1 MLAALD
7 KINISKKLPIVIG
20 GLACIAAICTG
31 ATAYMAAASTGH
43 RTTMEQLQGT
53 SNNKADAVKS
63 FFADTEKQVTELA
76 SSPHISN
83 ALDRFSASYY
93 ELGPE
98 AESILQKTY
107 IDDNPNPAGQKEKLT
122 SAATTTNYDA
132 VHTALHP
139 WFRTI
144 LRTNDY
150 YDIFIFDASGRN
162 VYTVYKELDFATQL
176 ADGRWK
182 DSGLGTLVRKVLA
195 GSPDATPVL
204 EDFKPYA
211 PSNNIPAGFVAAP
224 IKGADGKIKG
234 VVAVQLS
241 IGKLDASMAP
251 TAVNGKTGESTLVGS
266 DKLARNNSPLD
277 KSGTMLKRKLETHQ
291 AEAALNGETGVEIGK
306 NALGQKSYIAYTP
319 VATMGA
325 KYAILSDITASEVDA
340 PLNKLAMQ
348 VGLMV
353 LLVAAAAAAIGLWFA
368 RTLTK
373 PIADL
378 TNSMGILASGDTD
391 AEIPGSSRGDEL
403 GEMAKAVQV
412 FKDNAIERIRL
423 EGLSKEEAIK
433 QIRRGEIISEAT
445 SSFEQVAG
453 DMLRAVSAASAELNA
468 TAQAMTAAADRTNMM
483 ASSVAAAAEES
494 TVNANT
500 ASNSASELSAATS
513 QIQGSSTESAQ
524 IANEAVAISD
534 EAQRAVSELVD
545 AAHSVSEVVALIRGI
560 AEQTNLLALNA
571 TIEAARAGAA
581 GAGFAIVAQEVKN
594 LANQTAGATDE
605 IGTHIGNIQNVVNSA
620 SNAMHRITSVIGR
633 ISGIAGEIGT
643 AVDNQ
648 AAVTSEI
655 ARSIQEVAS
664 ASQSV
669 TQDVIKVTE
678 TASETGVAASQVLSA
693 SSELSMQA
701 SKLEEETNNFLAKVR
716 AA

>member
-1 MLAALD
+1 MFAMLD

-20 GLACIAAICTG
+20 GLACIAAFATG
-31 ATAYMAAASTGH
+31 ITAYMAAASSGH
-43 RTTMEQLQGT
+43 HTIMEQLQGAST
-53 SNNKADAVKS
+53 NKADAVKG
-63 FFADTEKQVTELA
+63 FFADTEKQVTEMA
-76 SSPHISN
+76 ASPHISN
-83 ALDRFSASYY
+83 ALDRFSSAYY
-93 ELGPE
+93 ELGPNAE
-98 AESILQKTY
+98 ADLQTAY
-107 IDDNPNPAGQKEKLT
+107 IDNNPNPAGQKEKLT
-122 SAATTTNYDA
+122 SASSGTNYDA

-150 YDIFIFDASGRN
+150 YDIFLFDSQGRN
-162 VYTVYKELDFATQL
+162 VYTVFKELDFATQL
-176 ADGRWK
+176 ANGRWK
-182 DSGLGTLVRKVLA
+182 DSGLGDVVRRVLA
-195 GSPDATPVL
+195 GSVDAKPIL
-204 EDFKPYA
+204 EDFKPYS
-211 PSNNIPAGFVAAP
+211 PSNNVPAGFVAAP

-234 VVAVQLS
+234 VIAVQLS
-241 IGKLDASMAP
+241 IGKLDAAMSS
-251 TAVNGKTGESTLVGS
+251 TVVNGKTGENTLIGA
-266 DKLARNNSPLD
+266 DKLARNNSPID
-277 KSGTMLKRKLETHQ
+277 KSGTMLKRKLETKQ
-291 AEAALNGETGVEIGK
+291 ADAVLAGQSGVEIGP
-306 NALGQKSYIAYTP
+306 NAQGKKSYIAYTP
-319 VATMGA
+319 VETMGA
-325 KYAILSDITASEVDA
+325 KFGIISDITSAEVNA
-340 PLNKLAMQ
+340 PLNKLALQ
-348 VGLMV
+348 VAIV
-353 LLVAAAAAAIGLWFA
+353 ALLFAAGASAVGLWFA
-368 RTLTK
+368 RSLTK
-373 PIADL
+373 PIAKL
-378 TNSMGILASGDTD
+378 TNSMGILAGGNTD
-391 AEIPGSSRGDEL
+391 AEIPGSDRGDEL

-423 EGLSKEEAIK
+423 EGLSKEEAAK

-445 SSFEQVAG
+445 TNFERVAG

-500 ASNSASELSAATS
+500 AASSATELSAATD
-513 QIQGSSTESAQ
+513 QIQSSSSESAQ
-524 IANEAVAISD
+524 IANEAVSISE

-605 IGTHIGNIQNVVNSA
+605 IGNHIEGIQNVVNSA
-620 SNAMHRITSVIGR
+620 SNAMHRITTVIGR
-633 ISGIAGEIGT
+633 ISGISGEIGS
-643 AVDNQ
+643 AVDSQ

-678 TASETGVAASQVLSA
+678 TASETGVAASEVLSA

-701 SKLEEETNNFLAKVR
+701 AKLEEETNNFLAKVR